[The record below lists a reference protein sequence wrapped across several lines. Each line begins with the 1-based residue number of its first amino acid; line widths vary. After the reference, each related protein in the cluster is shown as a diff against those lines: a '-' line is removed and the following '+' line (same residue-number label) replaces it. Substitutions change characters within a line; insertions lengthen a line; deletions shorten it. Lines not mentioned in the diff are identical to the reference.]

1 MEHRARLGWAL
12 VLLLSQGC
20 LVHERDEPDG
30 GGAAP
35 WVGDADVAVS
45 AGAAAGLVLD
55 ERWVLSDGAVGF
67 ADLDADGLDDIV
79 IGGTW
84 FHDEHGGGLVVLYG
98 RAARLSGVLSL
109 GRPDLVLLD
118 DVPSVADLQ
127 MATGDFDG
135 DGIDDV
141 AITGYAAEP
150 ASTFRAC
157 TVRILYGDRTRRT
170 GTMPMTTAAATLVPE
185 DEPSACYVARAGDLD
200 GDGTDDLAVTTV
212 RGADL
217 RQLVVVHG
225 RATRW
230 SDASALVADQ
240 RVVADVIGVRSAAT
254 GAGDVDGDGHDDLL
268 VTVVGQPARAAD
280 VHLVYGP
287 FGADI
292 AVPAGPAIASI
303 DAIGGMIGDFDAN
316 GDGLADFAVPR
327 MDDSFLVFFGDRGRG
342 TGDASSAAAMLSPPC
357 AMPTFRP
364 SIASGDVDG
373 DGLGDL
379 LFGSPGCGEGGRV
392 DLVFGAPTTGS
403 LAASARTWI
412 GATVDVG
419 GGVSW
424 PDALG
429 LTVALDGDFDGDGHA
444 DALFTS
450 QAGLERTRTV
460 QLAYGRAR

>member
-1 MEHRARLGWAL
+1 M
-12 VLLLSQGC
+12 
-20 LVHERDEPDG
+20 HERDEPDG
-30 GGAAP
+30 GGAIP
-35 WVGDADVAVS
+35 LVGDGGVTVS

-55 ERWVLSDGAVGF
+55 ERWILSAGAVGF

-79 IGGTW
+79 IGGSW
-84 FHDEHGGGLVVLYG
+84 FHSEHGGGLVVLYG

-127 MATGDFDG
+127 MDTGDFDG

-141 AITGYAAEP
+141 AITGYAAAP
-150 ASTFRAC
+150 ASTFRAR

-170 GTMPMTTAAATLVPE
+170 GAMAMTMAAATLVPE
-185 DEPSACYVARAGDLD
+185 GEPSVCYVARAGDLD
-200 GDGTDDLAVTTV
+200 GDGTDDLAVTTL
-212 RGADL
+212 RGADV
-217 RQLVVVHG
+217 RQLVIVHG

-230 SDASALVADQ
+230 SGTSTLVADQ
-240 RVVADVIGVRSAAT
+240 RVVANVIGVRSAAT

-268 VTVVGQPARAAD
+268 VSVVGAPAPAVD

-292 AVPAGPAIASI
+292 VVPAGPAIADI
-303 DAIGGMIGDFDAN
+303 DAIGGLVGDFDAN
-316 GDGLADFAVPR
+316 GDGLADFAIPR
-327 MDDSFLVFFGDRGRG
+327 IDDSFLVFVGDRARSSV
-342 TGDASSAAAMLSPPC
+342 SSAAAILSPPC

-364 SIASGDVDG
+364 AIATGDVDG
-373 DGLGDL
+373 DGRSDL
-379 LFGSPGCGEGGRV
+379 LVGSPGCGDGGRV

-403 LAASARTWI
+403 LAASDRAWI

-419 GGVSW
+419 GGVAW

-429 LTVALDGDFDGDGHA
+429 LAVAQDGDFDGDGHA

-450 QAGLERTRTV
+450 QGGLERTRTV
-460 QLAYGRAR
+460 QLAYGAPR